1 MISSFSVTNYRSI
14 KETQTLSFIVN
25 KKMKN
30 DADEHLLIHVND
42 HVDLLKLGVLY
53 GYNASGKTNMILAF
67 DTLRDLVLDG
77 PETKDEETLYEP
89 FALDDAMAQKPSTF
103 SLVFYIGGINYQ
115 YDISVQENTIP
126 SEQLSYRPEGRKTLV
141 FSRTFDVVEKVAK
154 LTVGKVCGLSAKEKT
169 ILSGNTLGNGSVL
182 FAYQKTNIHSPVLE
196 GVVTFF
202 KEMFLP
208 CIEPDTSLLNWS
220 INTLAKDASKKD
232 FYVQLLKK
240 ADFQVSDL
248 QIKEAQ
254 HNVSD
259 QMLSMFEAQGAPKE
273 VLEQLKKEKKIKT
286 KELFLQHALENG
298 TTKPFPIEL
307 ESAGTRRYFGLS
319 GVLNLLVN
327 THSFVAIDE
336 LETSLH
342 PELISFFLRVFLLN
356 AAQSQL
362 LVATH
367 EQSLMD
373 KDYMRNDMVWFCEK
387 EDDGASVYYP
397 AEDFNLHK
405 HVSLMNFYQSGK
417 LGAVPHLGSPF
428 LQNKKEQ

>member
-1 MISSFSVTNYRSI
+1 
-14 KETQTLSFIVN
+14 
-25 KKMKN
+25 
-30 DADEHLLIHVND
+30 
-42 HVDLLKLGVLY
+42 
-53 GYNASGKTNMILAF
+53 
-67 DTLRDLVLDG
+67 
-77 PETKDEETLYEP
+77 
-89 FALDDAMAQKPSTF
+89 
-103 SLVFYIGGINYQ
+103 
-115 YDISVQENTIP
+115 
-126 SEQLSYRPEGRKTLV
+126 
-141 FSRTFDVVEKVAK
+141 
-154 LTVGKVCGLSAKEKT
+154 
-169 ILSGNTLGNGSVL
+169 
-182 FAYQKTNIHSPVLE
+182 
-196 GVVTFF
+196 
-202 KEMFLP
+202 
-208 CIEPDTSLLNWS
+208 
-220 INTLAKDASKKD
+220 
-232 FYVQLLKK
+232 
-240 ADFQVSDL
+240 
-248 QIKEAQ
+248 
-254 HNVSD
+254 VSD